1 MCNNF
6 IIVNLLLRLCFIFI
20 HYKYK
25 IEILLLN
32 IKIQHK
38 IIMDKFNEQNAC
50 FNIEN
55 FKCYT
60 CKKSYSNI
68 QDFSKHLISIQH
80 EESINYKIG
89 LINLN
94 T

>member
-1 MCNNF
+1 
-6 IIVNLLLRLCFIFI
+6 
-20 HYKYK
+20 
-25 IEILLLN
+25 
-32 IKIQHK
+32 
-38 IIMDKFNEQNAC
+38 MDKFNEQNVC